1 MKLIETIK
9 LLHRAFKYSKSD
21 KGEIAYIK
29 SAIKKGDTVF
39 DIGAHKA
46 GYLYFILNQVGAQG
60 KVIGFEPQTF
70 LFKYLTKIKALFKW
84 ENVNIENLA

>member
-46 GYLYFILNQVGAQG
+46 GYLYFIL
-60 KVIGFEPQTF
+60 K
-70 LFKYLTKIKALFKW
+70 
-84 ENVNIENLA
+84 